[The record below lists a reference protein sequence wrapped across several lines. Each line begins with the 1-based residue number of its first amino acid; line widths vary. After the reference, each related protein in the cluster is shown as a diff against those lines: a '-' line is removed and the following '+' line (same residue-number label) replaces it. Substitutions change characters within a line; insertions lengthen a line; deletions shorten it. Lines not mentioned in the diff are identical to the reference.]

1 MTFITDH
8 EILVRYNDNTRDD
21 IIQPLITL
29 IQGYLK

>member
-8 EILVRYNDNTRDD
+8 EILVRYNDNIHDD